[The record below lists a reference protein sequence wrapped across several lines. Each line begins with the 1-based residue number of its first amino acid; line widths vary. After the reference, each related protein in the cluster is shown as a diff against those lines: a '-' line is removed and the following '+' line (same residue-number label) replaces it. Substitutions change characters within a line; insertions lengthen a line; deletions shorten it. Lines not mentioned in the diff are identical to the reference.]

1 MEKKNEKIID
11 LGYEVS
17 DVYKNS
23 MCLRKKLEDDTIVYC
38 DIHFEDKTI
47 EFSQSSNDGRPAGP
61 YPASIE
67 EMEAAIDILYA
78 ESFTVNFNG

>member
-38 DIHFEDKTI
+38 DIHFEEKTI
-47 EFSQSSNDGRPAGP
+47 EFSQSLIDGRPVSP

-67 EMEAAIDILYA
+67 EVEAAMNILYA
-78 ESFTVNFNG
+78 ESFTVNFI

>member
-1 MEKKNEKIID
+1 MEKKNETLID

-23 MCLRKKLEDDTIVYC
+23 MCLRKKFEDDTIVYC

-47 EFSQSSNDGRPAGP
+47 VFSQSLIDGRPVSP

-67 EMEAAIDILYA
+67 EVEAAMDVLYSK
-78 ESFTVNFNG
+78 SFTVNFI